1 MLGGGKGRYVRI
13 GQWVRSNYG
22 RSKGSCA
29 TKKRK
34 VQRTSVIQ
42 EKQMLET
49 RSNIKTFRRLN
60 SCELD
65 VTKMPKI
72 EENDW
77 IFAKNTL
84 MMNKRRRR
92 DTAEYERIKGGIYEL
107 IVKWKE
113 GNRQKGGIFLISHF
127 GAQRWTIMTMAIMVI
142 ILSCCLLWG
151 ADKKK
156 TNGRV
161 FFFGDVKEVAFEAAN
176 IKETAIAGQKP

>member
-1 MLGGGKGRYVRI
+1 MLGGGKGRYDRI

-29 TKKRK
+29 TLKRK

-113 GNRQKGGIFLISHF
+113 GNRQKGGFFLISHF

-142 ILSCCLLWG
+142 ILSCCLLCG

-161 FFFGDVKEVAFEAAN
+161 FFFLATSK
-176 IKETAIAGQKP
+176 KWPLKLPT